1 MMRRLWGLGLIALI
15 AGLAAFW
22 QLTAPRAMEA
32 VAIDAVATAA
42 AYKLDVKNG
51 ERMFNAGGCASC
63 HAAPDGGKCDN
74 PHYTD
79 HTRLGGGRCLK
90 TPFGTFNVPNISSDK
105 ADGIGLWTPVQFVNA
120 LTRGVSPTGEH
131 YYPAFP
137 FTSYQRVTIPDALDL
152 RAYLATLP
160 AVAGKAPPHDLPLVL
175 RWRRLLGG
183 WKLLNFDG
191 APFTLDT
198 KQSAEWNRGAYLV
211 EGPGHCGECHTPRDP
226 LGGPR
231 RALRLAGGPS
241 PEGKGWVSN
250 LTQAKAGLA
259 DWSKQDIASYLGT
272 GFLPSG
278 DVVGGA
284 MVAVQDNI
292 GRLPTADRL
301 AIAEYLKSL
310 PPIENPQPKP

>member
-1 MMRRLWGLGLIALI
+1 MRRAAILVLILAL
-15 AGLAAFW
+15 AGAAVFW
-22 QLTAPRAMEA
+22 P
-32 VAIDAVATAA
+32 VTAA
-42 AYKLDVKNG
+42 RPLEVFAPPEGYKIDLRNG
-51 ERMFNAGGCASC
+51 ELMFNAGGCASC

-79 HTRLGGGRCLK
+79 HVRLGGGRCLR

-105 ADGIGLWTPVQFVNA
+105 ADGIGGWTDLQFINA
-120 LTRGVSPTGEH
+120 LNRGISPVGEH

-137 FTSYQRVTIPDALDL
+137 YTSYQRVAVGDLLDL
-152 RAYLATLP
+152 KAYLATLP
-160 AVAGKAPPHDLPLVL
+160 AVAGKAPAHDLLLPF

-191 APFTLDT
+191 MAFAVSTAH
-198 KQSAEWNRGAYLV
+198 SAEWNRGAYLV
-211 EGPGHCGECHTPRDP
+211 EGAGHCGECHTPRDL

-231 RALRLAGGPS
+231 TSLHLAGGPS
-241 PEGKGWVSN
+241 PEGKGWVTN
-250 LTQAKAGLA
+250 ITQSKAGLA
-259 DWSKQDIASYLGT
+259 DWSKQDIAGFLGT

-284 MVAVQDNI
+284 MVAVQENMA
-292 GRLPTADRL
+292 RLPAADRL

-310 PPIENPQPKP
+310 PPLENPRPKP